1 MSKIFYTGQYMLRRT
16 GRKSPNAFAQ
26 MKHQMPKPEGVV
38 VSGVGPSLGWSLKT
52 WEKIARERQPRLQ
65 NDLLAAI
72 EELRAEE
79 AELIKTH
86 LK

>member
-1 MSKIFYTGQYMLRRT
+1 MSKIFYTGQYMMRRT

-26 MKHQMPKPEGVV
+26 MRHQLPKPEGIVIN
-38 VSGVGPSLGWSLKT
+38 GHGPSVGWTLKT
-52 WEKIARERQPRLQ
+52 WEKVAEGRQPRLKQ
-65 NDLLAAI
+65 DLLAAI

-79 AELIKTH
+79 DELVKPH